1 MLKAIKCNHTNSLV
15 HFTQQILSTFMSINA
30 QWKRRNV
37 CFLVLNER
45 DNMIA
50 EKTNDGIRITGVSGL
65 SLPETLDCGQCFRW
79 KPDENGNWRGAV
91 RGVCRSIRQEK
102 DGITILGA
110 DEEEFSSVWYD
121 YFDFGRDYDTLKAEF
136 AECEI
141 LHEACEFA
149 PGIRVLHQE
158 PWEAFITFIIS
169 QNNNITRIKGIVERI
184 CTAFGDE
191 IEEGIYAFPTPS
203 RLSAAAAEEFAKLGC
218 GYRAEY
224 LACAAREVESGKL
237 DLEALAKAPTAEAR
251 RRLLE
256 VHGIGPKVAD
266 CVLLYGLGKTD
277 CCPADVWMKRVI
289 STLGGS
295 MPACVTDYAG
305 IAQQF
310 LFHYARNFPE
320 KFIQAKE

>member
-1 MLKAIKCNHTNSLV
+1 MRIIEKNN
-15 HFTQQILSTFMSINA
+15 QILL
-30 QWKRRNV
+30 Q
-37 CFLVLNER
+37 
-45 DNMIA
+45 
-50 EKTNDGIRITGVSGL
+50 GVSFFDLGR
-65 SLPETLDCGQCFRW
+65 TLDCGQCFRW
-79 KPDENGNWRGAV
+79 KPDENGNWRGTV
-91 RGVCRSIRQEK
+91 HGVCRSIRQERQ
-102 DGITILGA
+102 GITIIGA
-110 DEEEFSSVWYD
+110 NEEEFSSVWYD
-121 YFDFGRDYDTLKAEF
+121 YFDLGRDYDALKKDF

-169 QNNNITRIKGIVERI
+169 QNNNIARIKGIVERI
-184 CTAFGDE
+184 CAAFGSE
-191 IEEGIYAFPTPS
+191 IEEGIYAFPTPEQ
-203 RLSAAAAEEFAKLGC
+203 LSKAAAEDFVKLGC

-224 LACAAREVESGKL
+224 LVFAANEVESGRL
-237 DLEALAKAPTAEAR
+237 DLSALAKAPTAEAR

-289 STLGGS
+289 NTLGGS
-295 MPACVTDYAG
+295 MPSCVKDYAG

-310 LFHYARNFPE
+310 LFHYARNYPE
-320 KFIQAKE
+320 KFIQKADEK

>member
-1 MLKAIKCNHTNSLV
+1 
-15 HFTQQILSTFMSINA
+15 
-30 QWKRRNV
+30 
-37 CFLVLNER
+37 
-45 DNMIA
+45 MIA
-50 EKTNDGIRITGVSGL
+50 EKTNDGIKITGISEL

-79 KPDENGNWRGAV
+79 KPDENGNWRGTV
-91 RGVCRSIRQEK
+91 HGVCRSIRQERQ
-102 DGITILGA
+102 GITILGA
-110 DEEEFSSVWYD
+110 NEEEFSSVWYD
-121 YFDFGRDYDTLKAEF
+121 YFDLGRDYDALKKDF

-169 QNNNITRIKGIVERI
+169 QNNNIARIKGIVERI
-184 CTAFGDE
+184 CAAFGSE
-191 IEEGIYAFPTPS
+191 IEEGIYAFPTPEQ
-203 RLSAAAAEEFAKLGC
+203 LSKAAADDFVKLGC

-224 LACAAREVESGKL
+224 LVFAANEVESGRL
-237 DLEALAKAPTAEAR
+237 DLSALAKAPTSEAR

-289 STLGGS
+289 NTLGGS
-295 MPACVTDYAG
+295 MPSCVKDYAG

-310 LFHYARNFPE
+310 LFHYARNYPE
-320 KFIQAKE
+320 KFIQNADEK

>member
-1 MLKAIKCNHTNSLV
+1 
-15 HFTQQILSTFMSINA
+15 
-30 QWKRRNV
+30 
-37 CFLVLNER
+37 
-45 DNMIA
+45 MIE
-50 EKTNDGIRITGVSGL
+50 EKTNDGMKITGISGL

-79 KPDENGNWRGAV
+79 KPDENGNWRGTV
-91 RGVCRSIRQEK
+91 RGVCRSIRQEE

-110 DEEEFSSVWYD
+110 DEEELSSVWYD
-121 YFDFGRDYDTLKAEF
+121 YFDFGRDYDALKKEF

-141 LHEACEFA
+141 LHEACKFA

-184 CTAFGDE
+184 CTAFGSE
-191 IEEGIYAFPTPS
+191 IADGVYAFPTAEQ
-203 RLSAAAAEEFAKLGC
+203 LSAASEKEFARLGC

-224 LACAAREVESGKL
+224 LVAAVNEVRSGKL
-237 DLEALAKAPTAEAR
+237 DLAALAKVPTVKAR
-251 RRLLE
+251 KRLLE

-266 CVLLYGLGKTD
+266 CVLLYGIGKTD

-320 KFIQAKE
+320 RFMQTK

>member
-1 MLKAIKCNHTNSLV
+1 
-15 HFTQQILSTFMSINA
+15 
-30 QWKRRNV
+30 
-37 CFLVLNER
+37 
-45 DNMIA
+45 MIA
-50 EKTNDGIRITGVSGL
+50 EKTNDGIKITGISEL

-79 KPDENGNWRGAV
+79 KPDENGNWRGTV
-91 RGVCRSIRQEK
+91 HGVCRSIRQERQ
-102 DGITILGA
+102 GITILGA
-110 DEEEFSSVWYD
+110 NEEEFSSVWYD
-121 YFDFGRDYDTLKAEF
+121 YFDLGRDYDALKKDF

-158 PWEAFITFIIS
+158 PWEAFIKFIIS
-169 QNNNITRIKGIVERI
+169 QNNNIARIKGIVERI
-184 CTAFGDE
+184 CAAFGSE
-191 IEEGIYAFPTPS
+191 IEEGIYAFPTPEQ
-203 RLSAAAAEEFAKLGC
+203 LSKAAADDFVKLGC

-224 LACAAREVESGKL
+224 LVFAANEVESGRL
-237 DLEALAKAPTAEAR
+237 DLSALAKAPTAEAR

-289 STLGGS
+289 NTLGGS
-295 MPACVTDYAG
+295 MPSCVKDYAG

-310 LFHYARNFPE
+310 LFHYARNYPE
-320 KFIQAKE
+320 KFIQKADEK

>member
-1 MLKAIKCNHTNSLV
+1 
-15 HFTQQILSTFMSINA
+15 
-30 QWKRRNV
+30 
-37 CFLVLNER
+37 
-45 DNMIA
+45 MIA
-50 EKTNDGIRITGVSGL
+50 EKTNDGMKITGISGF

-79 KPDENGNWRGAV
+79 KPDENGNWCGAV
-91 RGVCRSIRQEK
+91 RGVCRRIRQDE

-110 DEEEFSSVWYD
+110 DEDEFSSVWYD
-121 YFDFGRDYDTLKAEF
+121 YFDFGRDYDALKEDF
-136 AECEI
+136 AQCKI

-184 CTAFGDE
+184 CTAFGSE
-191 IEEGIYAFPTPS
+191 IAEGVYTFPTAEQ
-203 RLSAAAAEEFAKLGC
+203 LSSASAEEFAKLGC

-224 LACAAREVESGKL
+224 LVAAASEVKSGKL
-237 DLEALAKAPTAEAR
+237 DLAALAKAPTAEAR
-251 RRLLE
+251 KRLLE

-266 CVLLYGLGKTD
+266 CVLLYGLGKMD

-295 MPACVTDYAG
+295 MPACVTGYAG

-320 KFIQAKE
+320 KFMQVKD

>member
-1 MLKAIKCNHTNSLV
+1 
-15 HFTQQILSTFMSINA
+15 
-30 QWKRRNV
+30 
-37 CFLVLNER
+37 
-45 DNMIA
+45 MIA
-50 EKTNDGIRITGVSGL
+50 EKTNDGIKITGISEL

-79 KPDENGNWRGAV
+79 KPDENGNWQGTV
-91 RGVCRSIRQEK
+91 HGVCRSIRQERQ
-102 DGITILGA
+102 GITILGA
-110 DEEEFSSVWYD
+110 NEEEFSSVWYD
-121 YFDFGRDYDTLKAEF
+121 YFDLGRDYDALKKDF

-169 QNNNITRIKGIVERI
+169 QNNNIARIKGIVERI
-184 CTAFGDE
+184 CAAFGSE
-191 IEEGIYAFPTPS
+191 IEEGIYAFPTPEQ
-203 RLSAAAAEEFAKLGC
+203 LSKAAADDFVKLGC

-224 LACAAREVESGKL
+224 LVFAANEVESGRL
-237 DLEALAKAPTAEAR
+237 DLSALAKAPTAEAR

-289 STLGGS
+289 NTLGGS
-295 MPACVTDYAG
+295 MPSCVKDYAG

-310 LFHYARNFPE
+310 LFHYARNYPE
-320 KFIQAKE
+320 KFIQKADEK

>member
-1 MLKAIKCNHTNSLV
+1 
-15 HFTQQILSTFMSINA
+15 
-30 QWKRRNV
+30 
-37 CFLVLNER
+37 
-45 DNMIA
+45 MIA
-50 EKTNDGIRITGVSGL
+50 EKTNDGIKITGISEL

-79 KPDENGNWRGAV
+79 KPDENGNWQGTV
-91 RGVCRSIRQEK
+91 HGVCRSIRQERQ
-102 DGITILGA
+102 GITILGA
-110 DEEEFSSVWYD
+110 NEEEFSSVWYD
-121 YFDFGRDYDTLKAEF
+121 YFDLGRDYDALKKDF

-169 QNNNITRIKGIVERI
+169 QNNNIARIKGIVERI
-184 CTAFGDE
+184 CAAFGSE
-191 IEEGIYAFPTPS
+191 IEEGIYAFPTPEQ
-203 RLSAAAAEEFAKLGC
+203 LSKAATDDFVKLGC

-224 LACAAREVESGKL
+224 LVFAANEVESGRL
-237 DLEALAKAPTAEAR
+237 DLSALAKAPTSEAR

-289 STLGGS
+289 NTLGGS
-295 MPACVTDYAG
+295 MPSCVKDYAG

-310 LFHYARNFPE
+310 LFHYARNYPE
-320 KFIQAKE
+320 KFIQKADEK

>member
-1 MLKAIKCNHTNSLV
+1 
-15 HFTQQILSTFMSINA
+15 
-30 QWKRRNV
+30 
-37 CFLVLNER
+37 
-45 DNMIA
+45 MIA
-50 EKTNDGIRITGVSGL
+50 EKTNDGIKITGISEL

-79 KPDENGNWRGAV
+79 KPDENGNWQGTV
-91 RGVCRSIRQEK
+91 HGVCRSIRQERQ
-102 DGITILGA
+102 GITILGA
-110 DEEEFSSVWYD
+110 NEEEFSSVWYD
-121 YFDFGRDYDTLKAEF
+121 YFDLGRDYDALKKDF

-169 QNNNITRIKGIVERI
+169 QNNNIARIKGIVERI
-184 CTAFGDE
+184 CAAFGSE
-191 IEEGIYAFPTPS
+191 IEEGIYAFPTPEQ
-203 RLSAAAAEEFAKLGC
+203 LSKAAAEDFVKLGC

-224 LACAAREVESGKL
+224 LVFAANEVESGRL
-237 DLEALAKAPTAEAR
+237 DLSALAKAPTSEAR

-289 STLGGS
+289 NTLGGS
-295 MPACVTDYAG
+295 MPSCVKDYAG

-310 LFHYARNFPE
+310 LFHYARNYPE
-320 KFIQAKE
+320 KFIQKADEK